1 MTGPEKL
8 KSTCFKC
15 KIQKWA
21 VDFKE
26 GSYSK
31 LSSTSICLSCE
42 QGALIE
48 AQKKEIDMLKAK
60 EKENDKKITCL
71 EEYIQKIE
79 KLLNEGVKTQ
89 ASSGDLSMS
98 IPSENSDAQTMNCK
112 IDKLSKI
119 VKENRDEIVET
130 GKEVVEI
137 RAKIAS
143 FKNEVDFRTV
153 RGKRS
158 VRARD
163 DKQVITLSN
172 RFAILEDQVDNTIEE
187 KDDEVDDPLQID
199 SYVIGDSIVREQV
212 HHFAMKNRRQRKNRI
227 VKSFPGCKAKKI
239 VDEVNEICLESKSCC
254 IIANAGSNDL
264 FGKGNKVGNSESL
277 IKELSSLVDSLAG
290 KTENGILL
298 GILPR
303 RYVSHYAMS
312 KAIGINERIHEY
324 CQKKGVDFVD
334 PWKIFFGK
342 WHFFKR
348 DGIHLNAIGHRK
360 LGEIF
365 FHAFNGRMNRGN
377 QPSKP
382 LQLTPVE
389 VQASK
394 EENVENN
401 EFEGFPNAQPLEG

>member
-48 AQKKEIDMLKAK
+48 VQKKEIDILKAK
-60 EKENDKKITCL
+60 EKENDKRIACL
-71 EEYIQKIE
+71 EEYIKKIE
-79 KLLNEGVKTQ
+79 ELLNEGVKNQ
-89 ASSGDLSMS
+89 ASSGAPSLSKQ
-98 IPSENSDAQTMNCK
+98 PENLDAQTVNCK
-112 IDKLSKI
+112 IDNLSKVI
-119 VKENRDEIVET
+119 KENRDEIVET
-130 GKEVVEI
+130 GKQVVEI
-137 RAKIAS
+137 REEIAS
-143 FKNEVDFRTV
+143 IKTNLNFRTIS
-153 RGKRS
+153 GKGS
-158 VRARD
+158 VRVRD

-172 RFAILEDQVDNTIEE
+172 RFEVLEDQVDNMMEE
-187 KDDEVDDPLQID
+187 KEDEVDDATD
-199 SYVIGDSIVREQV
+199 SYIIGDSIVKEQV
-212 HHFAMKNRRQRKNRI
+212 HHFAKKNRRQRKNRV

-239 VDEVNEICLESKSCC
+239 VDEVHAMNLRSKNIC

-264 FGKGNKVGNSESL
+264 FEKRNKVGNSESVL
-277 IKELSSLVDSLAG
+277 KDLSSLVDSLAG
-290 KTENGILL
+290 KTEKGILL

-312 KAIGINERIHEY
+312 KAIGINERIREY
-324 CQKKGVDFVD
+324 CLKRGVDFVD

-342 WHFFKR
+342 WHFFKS
-348 DGIHLNAIGHRK
+348 DGIHLNETGQRK

-365 FHAFNGRMNRGN
+365 FHAFSGRMNREK

-382 LQLTPVE
+382 ILPSPVE
-389 VQASK
+389 VEASK
-394 EENVENN
+394 EENIANN
-401 EFEGFPNAQPLEG
+401 EFEGFPNA